1 VADLAAAGRTNAG
14 IGGELCI
21 GRKTVESHLA
31 QVYRK
36 LGISGRGELDGALG
50 ATPPPGVSAETS
62 GWRP

>member
-1 VADLAAAGRTNAG
+1 
-14 IGGELCI
+14 
-21 GRKTVESHLA
+21 VESHLA

-50 ATPPPGVSAETS
+50 TPRPPGVSAESS